1 MLVEILKYVLI
12 CWWLPCSQQSQIQ
25 SHVDTS
31 SSRPRSCKA
40 ATNDHTFSGFLWSP
54 RASGNENLASAKE
67 AFQHEGE
74 FGFPWLPGSHTNRHH
89 SDGHCEHPKN
99 SCAQPQSLLGHCYSK
114 YLPPNKT
121 TWSSDAQVLN
131 PLECL
136 ECVRCEAAGSR
147 KNASFRD
154 QKYVAQSHCTATDHL
169 WDLRLTNS
177 CLLWLCPSQLSGA
190 NCLPLGLP
198 WGGNGNIYKRTS
210 TVPVRQ
216 YLLDE

>member
-1 MLVEILKYVLI
+1 MTAVLPTIANPEPRGHKQLKTTLLQGSHQWSYIQWFPVVSTRL
-12 CWWLPCSQQSQIQ
+12 WKRKPCLCKGGFSARRWVWVSLAHVQI
-25 SHVDTS
+25 
-31 SSRPRSCKA
+31 
-40 ATNDHTFSGFLWSP
+40 
-54 RASGNENLASAKE
+54 
-67 AFQHEGE
+67 
-74 FGFPWLPGSHTNRHH
+74 PGSHTNSHH

-154 QKYVAQSHCTATDHL
+154 QKYVARSHCTATDHL

-198 WGGNGNIYKRTS
+198 WGGNGNIYKRPS